1 VCAGCVC
8 GYLVADNLTEEE
20 HEALVK
26 LAKDPNIV
34 ITKADKGNAVLIQ
47 NVADY
52 KAKVKLV
59 LENPGKFEKLPNDVT
74 ITRER
79 KLQNLLR
86 QMNASHEWIADK
98 RVKKCPNAGWRKSE
112 RKERLPDEIY
122 KRIAPWGSRA
132 GVMYG
137 WPKFEIPQ

>member
-1 VCAGCVC
+1 M
-8 GYLVADNLTEEE
+8 
-20 HEALVK
+20 K

-34 ITKADKGNAVLIQ
+34 ITKADKGNAVVIQ
-47 NVADY
+47 NVTDY

-98 RVKKCPNAGWRKSE
+98 RVKKGPYPGWRKVE
-112 RKERLPDEIY
+112 RKERLPE
-122 KRIAPWGSRA
+122 RSTR
-132 GVMYG
+132 
-137 WPKFEIPQ
+137 E